1 MKTCMVPPARLA
13 DWPGLAGFKRDRC
26 SYKVSRNLFTDT
38 EVREYRTR
46 AAMLKACDKSERNAG
61 LGDPRER
68 PLEKP

>member
-38 EVREYRTR
+38 EDILVNV
-46 AAMLKACDKSERNAG
+46 C
-61 LGDPRER
+61 GDD
-68 PLEKP
+68 